1 MGTALVTGA
10 TSGLGEEFCWQLAAG
25 GHDLVLVARRE
36 RVLEALADRLRNV
49 AGVGTQVI
57 AADLSTPEG
66 VAAVCRRLDSG
77 GPDGPRGMDGDPGGP
92 RGTDGDPGGP
102 RGMDGG
108 PGDARGTDGD
118 PGDARGM
125 DGDPGGPRGTEGACR
140 GGRGSARGTGDG
152 AEPPVDL
159 LVNNAGFGLGRAFVD
174 NSVAN
179 EERGLDVMVRAVMV
193 LSHHAARSMRSR
205 GRGAVL
211 NIGSVAS
218 RTGGGTYSAH
228 KAWVVAFTEGLSEEL
243 AGTGVS
249 ATVVCPG
256 PVATS
261 FFANAGIDLGGR
273 LAVATPER
281 VVADA
286 LQAVRAG
293 RVQTTPTLTYKA
305 AMAAMKVAPRA
316 LVLRAMRFL
325 PHM

>member
-36 RVLEALADRLRNV
+36 QVLEALADKLRNV
-49 AGVGTQVI
+49 AGVGAQVI

-66 VAAVCRRLDSG
+66 VAAVSRRLDVG
-77 GPDGPRGMDGDPGGP
+77 GQDGPC
-92 RGTDGDPGGP
+92 GTDGDPGG
-102 RGMDGG
+102 
-108 PGDARGTDGD
+108 A
-118 PGDARGM
+118 
-125 DGDPGGPRGTEGACR
+125 RGTEGACR
-140 GGRGSARGTGDG
+140 GTRGSAGGTGDG
-152 AEPPVDL
+152 PERPVDL

-205 GRGAVL
+205 GRGALL

-273 LAVATPER
+273 LAAATPER

>member
-36 RVLEALADRLRNV
+36 QVLEALADKLRNV
-49 AGVGTQVI
+49 AGVGAQVI

-66 VAAVCRRLDSG
+66 VAAVSRRLDVG
-77 GPDGPRGMDGDPGGP
+77 GQDGPC
-92 RGTDGDPGGP
+92 GTDGDPGG
-102 RGMDGG
+102 
-108 PGDARGTDGD
+108 A
-118 PGDARGM
+118 
-125 DGDPGGPRGTEGACR
+125 RGTEGARR
-140 GGRGSARGTGDG
+140 GTRGSAGGTGEG
-152 AEPPVDL
+152 PERPVDL

>member
-36 RVLEALADRLRNV
+36 QVLEALADKLRNV
-49 AGVGTQVI
+49 AGVGAQVI

-66 VAAVCRRLDSG
+66 VAAVSRRLDVG
-77 GPDGPRGMDGDPGGP
+77 GPDGPC
-92 RGTDGDPGGP
+92 GTDGDPGG
-102 RGMDGG
+102 
-108 PGDARGTDGD
+108 A
-118 PGDARGM
+118 
-125 DGDPGGPRGTEGACR
+125 RGTEGACR
-140 GGRGSARGTGDG
+140 GTRGSAGGTGEG
-152 AEPPVDL
+152 PERPVDL

-174 NSVAN
+174 NSVVN

-193 LSHHAARSMRSR
+193 LSHHAVRSMRSR

-305 AMAAMKVAPRA
+305 AMAAMKLAPRA

>member
-36 RVLEALADRLRNV
+36 QVLEALADKLRNV
-49 AGVGTQVI
+49 AGVGAQVI

-66 VAAVCRRLDSG
+66 VAAVSRRLDVG
-77 GPDGPRGMDGDPGGP
+77 GQDGPC
-92 RGTDGDPGGP
+92 GTDGDPGG
-102 RGMDGG
+102 
-108 PGDARGTDGD
+108 A
-118 PGDARGM
+118 
-125 DGDPGGPRGTEGACR
+125 RGTEGACR
-140 GGRGSARGTGDG
+140 GTRGSAGGTGDG
-152 AEPPVDL
+152 PERPVDL

-261 FFANAGIDLGGR
+261 FFVNAGIDLGGR

>member
-36 RVLEALADRLRNV
+36 QVLEALADKLRNV
-49 AGVGTQVI
+49 AGVGAQVI

-66 VAAVCRRLDSG
+66 VAAVSRRLDVG
-77 GPDGPRGMDGDPGGP
+77 GQDGPC
-92 RGTDGDPGGP
+92 GTDGDPGG
-102 RGMDGG
+102 
-108 PGDARGTDGD
+108 A
-118 PGDARGM
+118 
-125 DGDPGGPRGTEGACR
+125 RGTEGACR
-140 GGRGSARGTGDG
+140 GTRGSAGGTGDG
-152 AEPPVDL
+152 PERPVDL
-159 LVNNAGFGLGRAFVD
+159 LINNAGFGLGRAFVD

>member
-36 RVLEALADRLRNV
+36 QVLEALADKLRNV
-49 AGVGTQVI
+49 AGVGAQVI

-66 VAAVCRRLDSG
+66 VAAVSRRLDVG
-77 GPDGPRGMDGDPGGP
+77 GQDGPC
-92 RGTDGDPGGP
+92 GTDGDPGG
-102 RGMDGG
+102 
-108 PGDARGTDGD
+108 A
-118 PGDARGM
+118 
-125 DGDPGGPRGTEGACR
+125 RGTEGACR
-140 GGRGSARGTGDG
+140 GTRGSAGGTGEG
-152 AEPPVDL
+152 PERPVDL

-305 AMAAMKVAPRA
+305 AMAAMKLAPRA

>member
-36 RVLEALADRLRNV
+36 QVLEALADKLRNV
-49 AGVGTQVI
+49 AGVGAQVI

-66 VAAVCRRLDSG
+66 VAAVSRRLDIG
-77 GPDGPRGMDGDPGGP
+77 GPDGPC
-92 RGTDGDPGGP
+92 GTDGDPGG
-102 RGMDGG
+102 
-108 PGDARGTDGD
+108 A
-118 PGDARGM
+118 
-125 DGDPGGPRGTEGACR
+125 RGTEGACR
-140 GGRGSARGTGDG
+140 GTRGSAGGTGEG
-152 AEPPVDL
+152 PERPVDL

>member
-36 RVLEALADRLRNV
+36 QVLEALADKLRNV
-49 AGVGTQVI
+49 AGVGAQVI

-66 VAAVCRRLDSG
+66 VAAVSRRLDVG
-77 GPDGPRGMDGDPGGP
+77 GQDGPCGTEGDPGG
-92 RGTDGDPGGP
+92 
-102 RGMDGG
+102 
-108 PGDARGTDGD
+108 ARGTDG
-118 PGDARGM
+118 
-125 DGDPGGPRGTEGACR
+125 ACR
-140 GGRGSARGTGDG
+140 GTRGSAGGTGEG
-152 AEPPVDL
+152 PERPVDL

>member
-36 RVLEALADRLRNV
+36 HV
-49 AGVGTQVI
+49 AGVGAQVI

-66 VAAVCRRLDSG
+66 VAAVSRRLDVG
-77 GPDGPRGMDGDPGGP
+77 GQDGPC
-92 RGTDGDPGGP
+92 GTDGDPGG
-102 RGMDGG
+102 
-108 PGDARGTDGD
+108 A
-118 PGDARGM
+118 
-125 DGDPGGPRGTEGACR
+125 RGTEGACR
-140 GGRGSARGTGDG
+140 GTRGSAGGTGEG
-152 AEPPVDL
+152 PERPVDL

>member
-36 RVLEALADRLRNV
+36 QVLEALADKLRNV
-49 AGVGTQVI
+49 AGVGAQVI

-66 VAAVCRRLDSG
+66 VAAVSRRLDVG
-77 GPDGPRGMDGDPGGP
+77 GQDGPCGMDGDPGG
-92 RGTDGDPGGP
+92 
-102 RGMDGG
+102 
-108 PGDARGTDGD
+108 A
-118 PGDARGM
+118 
-125 DGDPGGPRGTEGACR
+125 RGTEGACR
-140 GGRGSARGTGDG
+140 GTRGSAGGTGEG
-152 AEPPVDL
+152 PERPVDL

>member
-36 RVLEALADRLRNV
+36 QVLEALADKLRNV
-49 AGVGTQVI
+49 AGVGAQVI

-66 VAAVCRRLDSG
+66 VTAVSRRLDVG
-77 GPDGPRGMDGDPGGP
+77 GQDGPC
-92 RGTDGDPGGP
+92 GTDGDPGG
-102 RGMDGG
+102 
-108 PGDARGTDGD
+108 A
-118 PGDARGM
+118 
-125 DGDPGGPRGTEGACR
+125 RGTEGACR
-140 GGRGSARGTGDG
+140 GTRGSAGGTGDG
-152 AEPPVDL
+152 PERPVDL

-228 KAWVVAFTEGLSEEL
+228 KAWVVAFTEGLSVEL

-305 AMAAMKVAPRA
+305 AMAAMKLAPRA

>member
-36 RVLEALADRLRNV
+36 QVLEALADKLRNV
-49 AGVGTQVI
+49 AGVGAQVI

-66 VAAVCRRLDSG
+66 VAAVSRRLDVG
-77 GPDGPRGMDGDPGGP
+77 GQDGPC
-92 RGTDGDPGGP
+92 GTDGDPGG
-102 RGMDGG
+102 
-108 PGDARGTDGD
+108 A
-118 PGDARGM
+118 
-125 DGDPGGPRGTEGACR
+125 RGTEGARR
-140 GGRGSARGTGDG
+140 GTRGSAGGTGEG
-152 AEPPVDL
+152 PERPVDL

-261 FFANAGIDLGGR
+261 FFANAGIDLGGH

>member
-1 MGTALVTGA
+1 MGPALVTGA

-36 RVLEALADRLRNV
+36 QVLEALADKLRNV
-49 AGVGTQVI
+49 AGVGAQVI

-66 VAAVCRRLDSG
+66 VAAVSRRLDVG
-77 GPDGPRGMDGDPGGP
+77 GQDGPC
-92 RGTDGDPGGP
+92 GTDGDPGG
-102 RGMDGG
+102 
-108 PGDARGTDGD
+108 A
-118 PGDARGM
+118 
-125 DGDPGGPRGTEGACR
+125 RGTEGACR
-140 GGRGSARGTGDG
+140 GTRGSAGGTGEG
-152 AEPPVDL
+152 PERPVDL

>member
-36 RVLEALADRLRNV
+36 QVLEALADKLRNV
-49 AGVGTQVI
+49 AGVGAQVI

-66 VAAVCRRLDSG
+66 VAAVSRRLDVG
-77 GPDGPRGMDGDPGGP
+77 DQDGPC
-92 RGTDGDPGGP
+92 GTDGDPGG
-102 RGMDGG
+102 
-108 PGDARGTDGD
+108 A
-118 PGDARGM
+118 
-125 DGDPGGPRGTEGACR
+125 RGTEGACR
-140 GGRGSARGTGDG
+140 GTRGSAGGTGEG
-152 AEPPVDL
+152 PERPVDL

>member
-36 RVLEALADRLRNV
+36 QVLEALADKLRNV
-49 AGVGTQVI
+49 AGVGAQVI

-66 VAAVCRRLDSG
+66 VAAVSRRLDVG
-77 GPDGPRGMDGDPGGP
+77 GQDGPC
-92 RGTDGDPGGP
+92 GTDGDPGG
-102 RGMDGG
+102 
-108 PGDARGTDGD
+108 A
-118 PGDARGM
+118 
-125 DGDPGGPRGTEGACR
+125 RGTEGACR
-140 GGRGSARGTGDG
+140 GTRGSAGGTGEG
-152 AEPPVDL
+152 PERPVDL

-174 NSVAN
+174 NSVVN

-193 LSHHAARSMRSR
+193 LSHHAVRSMRSR

-293 RVQTTPTLTYKA
+293 RVQTTPTLTYKV

>member
-36 RVLEALADRLRNV
+36 QVLEALADKLRNV
-49 AGVGTQVI
+49 AGVGAQVI

-66 VAAVCRRLDSG
+66 VAAVSRRLDVG
-77 GPDGPRGMDGDPGGP
+77 GQDGPC
-92 RGTDGDPGGP
+92 GTDGDPGG
-102 RGMDGG
+102 
-108 PGDARGTDGD
+108 A
-118 PGDARGM
+118 
-125 DGDPGGPRGTEGACR
+125 RGTEGACR
-140 GGRGSARGTGDG
+140 GTRGSAGGTGDG
-152 AEPPVDL
+152 PERPVDL
-159 LVNNAGFGLGRAFVD
+159 LINNAGFGLGRAFVD

-305 AMAAMKVAPRA
+305 AMAAMKLAPRA

>member
-36 RVLEALADRLRNV
+36 QVLEALADKLRNV
-49 AGVGTQVI
+49 AGVGAQVI

-66 VAAVCRRLDSG
+66 VAAVSRRLDVG
-77 GPDGPRGMDGDPGGP
+77 GQDGPC
-92 RGTDGDPGGP
+92 GTDGDPGG
-102 RGMDGG
+102 
-108 PGDARGTDGD
+108 A
-118 PGDARGM
+118 
-125 DGDPGGPRGTEGACR
+125 RGTEGACR
-140 GGRGSARGTGDG
+140 GTRGSAGGTGEG
-152 AEPPVDL
+152 PERPVDL

>member
-36 RVLEALADRLRNV
+36 QVLEALADKLRNV
-49 AGVGTQVI
+49 AGVGAQVI

-66 VAAVCRRLDSG
+66 VAAVSRRLDVG
-77 GPDGPRGMDGDPGGP
+77 GQDSPC
-92 RGTDGDPGGP
+92 GTDGDPGG
-102 RGMDGG
+102 
-108 PGDARGTDGD
+108 A
-118 PGDARGM
+118 
-125 DGDPGGPRGTEGACR
+125 RGTEGACR
-140 GGRGSARGTGDG
+140 GTRGSAGGTGEG
-152 AEPPVDL
+152 PERPVDL

-174 NSVAN
+174 NSVVN

>member
-36 RVLEALADRLRNV
+36 QVLEALADKLRNV
-49 AGVGTQVI
+49 AGVGAQVI

-66 VAAVCRRLDSG
+66 VAAVSRRLDVG
-77 GPDGPRGMDGDPGGP
+77 GQDGPC
-92 RGTDGDPGGP
+92 GTDGDPGG
-102 RGMDGG
+102 
-108 PGDARGTDGD
+108 ARGTDGD
-118 PGDARGM
+118 PGSA
-125 DGDPGGPRGTEGACR
+125 RGTEGPCR
-140 GGRGSARGTGDG
+140 GTRGSAGGTGEG
-152 AEPPVDL
+152 PERPVDL
-159 LVNNAGFGLGRAFVD
+159 LVNNAGFGLGMAFVD
-174 NSVAN
+174 NSVVN

>member
-1 MGTALVTGA
+1 MAYRGPLGTARDTGA

-36 RVLEALADRLRNV
+36 QVLEALADKLRNV
-49 AGVGTQVI
+49 AGVGAQVI

-66 VAAVCRRLDSG
+66 VAAVSRRLDIG
-77 GPDGPRGMDGDPGGP
+77 GPDGPC
-92 RGTDGDPGGP
+92 GTDGDPGG
-102 RGMDGG
+102 
-108 PGDARGTDGD
+108 A
-118 PGDARGM
+118 
-125 DGDPGGPRGTEGACR
+125 RGTEGACR
-140 GGRGSARGTGDG
+140 GTRGSAGGTGEG
-152 AEPPVDL
+152 PERPVDL

>member
-36 RVLEALADRLRNV
+36 QVLEALADKLRNV
-49 AGVGTQVI
+49 AGVGAQVI

-66 VAAVCRRLDSG
+66 VAAVSRRLDVG
-77 GPDGPRGMDGDPGGP
+77 GPDGPC
-92 RGTDGDPGGP
+92 GTDGDPGG
-102 RGMDGG
+102 
-108 PGDARGTDGD
+108 A
-118 PGDARGM
+118 
-125 DGDPGGPRGTEGACR
+125 RGTEGACR
-140 GGRGSARGTGDG
+140 GTRGSAGGTGEG
-152 AEPPVDL
+152 PERPVDL

>member
-36 RVLEALADRLRNV
+36 QVLEALADKLRNV
-49 AGVGTQVI
+49 AGVGAQVI

-66 VAAVCRRLDSG
+66 VAAVSRRLDVG
-77 GPDGPRGMDGDPGGP
+77 GPDGPC
-92 RGTDGDPGGP
+92 
-102 RGMDGG
+102 
-108 PGDARGTDGD
+108 GTDGD
-118 PGDARGM
+118 PGDARG
-125 DGDPGGPRGTEGACR
+125 TEGARR
-140 GGRGSARGTGDG
+140 GTRGSAGGTGEG
-152 AEPPVDL
+152 PERPVDL

>member
-1 MGTALVTGA
+1 M
-10 TSGLGEEFCWQLAAG
+10 
-25 GHDLVLVARRE
+25 
-36 RVLEALADRLRNV
+36 
-49 AGVGTQVI
+49 
-57 AADLSTPEG
+57 
-66 VAAVCRRLDSG
+66 
-77 GPDGPRGMDGDPGGP
+77 
-92 RGTDGDPGGP
+92 
-102 RGMDGG
+102 
-108 PGDARGTDGD
+108 
-118 PGDARGM
+118 
-125 DGDPGGPRGTEGACR
+125 
-140 GGRGSARGTGDG
+140 
-152 AEPPVDL
+152 DL

-179 EERGLDVMVRAVMV
+179 EERGLEVMVRAVMV

-281 VVADA
+281 VGADA

>member
-36 RVLEALADRLRNV
+36 QVLEALADKLRNV
-49 AGVGTQVI
+49 AGVGAQVI

-66 VAAVCRRLDSG
+66 VAAVSRRLDVG
-77 GPDGPRGMDGDPGGP
+77 GQDGPC
-92 RGTDGDPGGP
+92 GTDGDPGG
-102 RGMDGG
+102 
-108 PGDARGTDGD
+108 A
-118 PGDARGM
+118 
-125 DGDPGGPRGTEGACR
+125 RGTEGACR
-140 GGRGSARGTGDG
+140 RTRGSAGGTGEG
-152 AEPPVDL
+152 PERPVDL

-174 NSVAN
+174 NSVVN

>member
-36 RVLEALADRLRNV
+36 QVLEALADKLRNV
-49 AGVGTQVI
+49 AGVGAQVI

-66 VAAVCRRLDSG
+66 VTAVSRRLDVG
-77 GPDGPRGMDGDPGGP
+77 GQDGPC
-92 RGTDGDPGGP
+92 GTDGDPGG
-102 RGMDGG
+102 
-108 PGDARGTDGD
+108 A
-118 PGDARGM
+118 
-125 DGDPGGPRGTEGACR
+125 RGTEGACR
-140 GGRGSARGTGDG
+140 GTRGSAGGTGDG
-152 AEPPVDL
+152 PERPVDL

-305 AMAAMKVAPRA
+305 AMAAMKLAPRA

>member
-36 RVLEALADRLRNV
+36 QVLEALADKLRNV
-49 AGVGTQVI
+49 AGVGAQVI
-57 AADLSTPEG
+57 ATDLSTPEG
-66 VAAVCRRLDSG
+66 VAAVSRRLDVG
-77 GPDGPRGMDGDPGGP
+77 GQDGPC
-92 RGTDGDPGGP
+92 GTDGDPGG
-102 RGMDGG
+102 
-108 PGDARGTDGD
+108 A
-118 PGDARGM
+118 
-125 DGDPGGPRGTEGACR
+125 RGTEGACR
-140 GGRGSARGTGDG
+140 GTRGSAGGTGDG
-152 AEPPVDL
+152 PERPVDL

>member
-36 RVLEALADRLRNV
+36 QVLEALADKLRNV
-49 AGVGTQVI
+49 AGVGAQVI

-66 VAAVCRRLDSG
+66 VTAVSRRLDVG
-77 GPDGPRGMDGDPGGP
+77 GQDGPC
-92 RGTDGDPGGP
+92 GTDGDPGG
-102 RGMDGG
+102 
-108 PGDARGTDGD
+108 A
-118 PGDARGM
+118 
-125 DGDPGGPRGTEGACR
+125 RGTEGACR
-140 GGRGSARGTGDG
+140 GTRGSAGGTGDG
-152 AEPPVDL
+152 PERPVDL

-205 GRGAVL
+205 GRGALL

>member
-25 GHDLVLVARRE
+25 GHDLVLVARRVQ
-36 RVLEALADRLRNV
+36 VLEALADKLRNV
-49 AGVGTQVI
+49 AGVGAQVI

-66 VAAVCRRLDSG
+66 VAAVSRRLDVG
-77 GPDGPRGMDGDPGGP
+77 GQDGPCGMDGDPGGA
-92 RGTDGDPGGP
+92 RGTDGDPGG
-102 RGMDGG
+102 
-108 PGDARGTDGD
+108 A
-118 PGDARGM
+118 
-125 DGDPGGPRGTEGACR
+125 RGTEGARR
-140 GGRGSARGTGDG
+140 GTRGSAGGTGEG
-152 AEPPVDL
+152 PERPVDL

>member
-36 RVLEALADRLRNV
+36 QVLEALADKLRNV
-49 AGVGTQVI
+49 AGVGAQVI

-66 VAAVCRRLDSG
+66 VAAVSRRLDVG
-77 GPDGPRGMDGDPGGP
+77 GQDGPC
-92 RGTDGDPGGP
+92 GTDGDPGG
-102 RGMDGG
+102 
-108 PGDARGTDGD
+108 A
-118 PGDARGM
+118 
-125 DGDPGGPRGTEGACR
+125 RGTEGACR
-140 GGRGSARGTGDG
+140 GTRGSAGGTGEG
-152 AEPPVDL
+152 PERPVDL

-273 LAVATPER
+273 LSVATPER

>member
-36 RVLEALADRLRNV
+36 QVLEALADKLRNV
-49 AGVGTQVI
+49 AGVGAQVI

-66 VAAVCRRLDSG
+66 VAAVSRRLDVG
-77 GPDGPRGMDGDPGGP
+77 GPDGPC
-92 RGTDGDPGGP
+92 GTDGDPGG
-102 RGMDGG
+102 
-108 PGDARGTDGD
+108 A
-118 PGDARGM
+118 
-125 DGDPGGPRGTEGACR
+125 RGTEGACR
-140 GGRGSARGTGDG
+140 GTRGSAGGTGDG
-152 AEPPVDL
+152 PERPVDL

>member
-1 MGTALVTGA
+1 MARALITGA
-10 TSGLGEEFCWQLAAG
+10 TAGIGNAFAKELAARG
-25 GHDLVLVARRE
+25 TDLVLVARRE
-36 RVLEALADRLRNV
+36 QVLEALADKLRNV
-49 AGVGTQVI
+49 AGVGAQVI

-66 VAAVCRRLDSG
+66 VAAVSRRLDVG
-77 GPDGPRGMDGDPGGP
+77 GQDGPCGTDGDPGGA
-92 RGTDGDPGGP
+92 RGTDGDPGG
-102 RGMDGG
+102 
-108 PGDARGTDGD
+108 A
-118 PGDARGM
+118 
-125 DGDPGGPRGTEGACR
+125 RGTEGACR
-140 GGRGSARGTGDG
+140 GTRGSAGGTGEG
-152 AEPPVDL
+152 PERPVDL